1 MKEEENT
8 SSNVREITFKEA
20 VSEAMSQ
27 EMERDSRVFLMGEDL
42 QVFYGGGPMGVTP
55 AEKFVKKFGSDR
67 VRDTPISEA
76 AFIGA
81 GIGAAMCGMKPIVEL
96 MFVDFFGV
104 AMDQIYNQAAK
115 IRYMFGGQ
123 GKVPMVLRTTIGAG
137 FSFAAQHSQCLYSI
151 FMHVPG
157 LKVVVPSTPHDAKG
171 LLISAIRDE
180 DPVMFFEHKGLYPT
194 KGPVPEAEYTIPFGQ
209 AQIKRRGKD
218 VTIVATA
225 MMIEKSLKAATQL
238 EAEGIEAEIIDPRT
252 LMPLDKETVLHSVR
266 KTSRLVIVDEDY
278 ERCGFASEVSAIV
291 ADEGFDLLDGPIKR
305 ITTPNVPIP
314 FAPVL
319 EKTVIPSEEKIIEAV
334 KDLVCKK

>member
-1 MKEEENT
+1 MQP
-8 SSNVREITFKEA
+8 SVREITFKEA
-20 VSEAMSQ
+20 VSEAMAQ
-27 EMERDSRVFLMGEDL
+27 EMERDNRVFLMGEDL
-42 QVFYGGGPMGVTP
+42 QVFYGGGPMGATP
-55 AEKFVKKFGSDR
+55 AEKFVKKFGPER

-81 GIGAAMCGMKPIVEL
+81 GIGAAICGMKPIVEL

-104 AMDQIYNQAAK
+104 AMDQIYNQAGK

-137 FSFAAQHSQCLYSI
+137 FSFGAQHSQCLYSI

-171 LLISAIRDE
+171 LLISAIRDD
-180 DPVMFFEHKGLYPT
+180 DPVMFFEHKGLYPM
-194 KGPVPEAEYTIPFGQ
+194 KGPVQEAEYTIPFGQ
-209 AQIKRRGKD
+209 AEIRRKGKD

-225 MMIEKSLKAATQL
+225 MMLQKSLKAASRL
-238 EAEGIEAEIIDPRT
+238 ETEGIDVEIIDPRT
-252 LMPLDKETVLHSVR
+252 LVPLDKRTILDSVR

-278 ERCGFASEVSAIV
+278 ERCGFASEVAAIV
-291 ADEGFDLLDGPIKR
+291 ADEAFDRLDGPIKR
-305 ITTPNVPIP
+305 VTTPNVPIP

-319 EKTVIPSEEKIIEAV
+319 EKAVIPDEVKIIEAV
-334 KDLVCKK
+334 RDAVGNK

>member
-1 MKEEENT
+1 M
-8 SSNVREITFKEA
+8 SSNVRNITFKEA
-20 VSEAMSQ
+20 VSEAMAQ

-55 AEKFVKKFGSDR
+55 AEKFVKRFGPER

-104 AMDQIYNQAAK
+104 AMDQIYNQAGK

-123 GKVPMVLRTTIGAG
+123 GKVPMVLRTTIGGG
-137 FSFAAQHSQCLYSI
+137 FSFAAHHSQCLYSI

-180 DPVMFFEHKGLYPT
+180 DPVMFFEHKGLYPM
-194 KGPVPEAEYTIPFGQ
+194 KGPVAEAEYTVPFGQ
-209 AQIKRRGKD
+209 AEIKRKGKD

-225 MMIEKSLKAATQL
+225 MMLQKSLKAAKQL
-238 EAEGIEAEIIDPRT
+238 EAEGIEVEIVDPRT
-252 LMPLDKETVLHSVR
+252 LVPLDKKTILDSVR

-278 ERCGFASEVSAIV
+278 ERCGFASEIAAIV
-291 ADEGFDLLDGPIKR
+291 ADEAFDVLDEPIKR
-305 ITTPNVPIP
+305 VSTPNVPIP

-319 EKTVIPSEEKIIEAV
+319 ENAVIPSEQRIVETV
-334 KDLVCKK
+334 RDLVGEK

>member
-1 MKEEENT
+1 M
-8 SSNVREITFKEA
+8 SSGMREITFKEA
-20 VSEAMSQ
+20 VGEAMAQ
-27 EMERDSRVFLMGEDL
+27 EMERDERVFLMGEDL

-55 AEKFVKKFGSDR
+55 AEKFVKRFGTER

-81 GIGAAMCGMKPIVEL
+81 GIGAAICGMKPIVEL

-104 AMDQIYNQAAK
+104 AMDQIYNQAGK

-123 GKVPMVLRTTIGAG
+123 SKVPIVIRTTIGAG
-137 FSFAAQHSQCLYSI
+137 FSFAAHHSQCLYSI

-157 LKVVVPSTPHDAKG
+157 LKVVVPSTPYDAKG

-194 KGPVPEAEYTIPFGQ
+194 KGPVPVAEYTVPFGQ
-209 AQIKRRGKD
+209 AEIKRKGKD

-225 MMIEKSLKAATQL
+225 MMLQKAMKAANQL
-238 EAEGIEAEIIDPRT
+238 EANGIEVEVIDPRT
-252 LMPLDKETVLHSVR
+252 LVPLDKKTILDSVR

-278 ERCGFASEVSAIV
+278 ERCGFASEISAIV
-291 ADEGFDLLDGPIKR
+291 ADEAFDVLDAPIKR
-305 ITTPNVPIP
+305 ISTPTVPIP

-319 EKTVIPSEEKIIEAV
+319 EKTIIPDEQKITETV
-334 KDLVCKK
+334 KAIV

>member
-1 MKEEENT
+1 MP
-8 SSNVREITFKEA
+8 SNVRDITFKEA
-20 VSEAMSQ
+20 VSEAMAQ

-55 AEKFVKKFGSDR
+55 AEKFVKKFGPER

-104 AMDQIYNQAAK
+104 AMDQIYNQAGK

-123 GKVPMVLRTTIGAG
+123 GKVPMVLRTTIGGG

-180 DPVMFFEHKGLYPT
+180 DPVMFFEHKGLYPI
-194 KGPVPEAEYTIPFGQ
+194 KGPVAEAEYTVPFGQ
-209 AQIKRRGKD
+209 AEIKREGKD

-225 MMIEKSLKAATQL
+225 MMLQKSLRAAKQL
-238 EAEGIEAEIIDPRT
+238 EGEGIEVEIVDPRT
-252 LMPLDKETVLHSVR
+252 LVPLDKKTILDSVR

-278 ERCGFASEVSAIV
+278 ERCGFASEVAAIV
-291 ADEGFDLLDGPIKR
+291 ADEAFDVLDEPIKR
-305 ITTPNVPIP
+305 VSTPNVPIP

-319 EKTVIPSEEKIIEAV
+319 ENAVIPSEQRIIETV
-334 KDLVCKK
+334 RDLVGEK